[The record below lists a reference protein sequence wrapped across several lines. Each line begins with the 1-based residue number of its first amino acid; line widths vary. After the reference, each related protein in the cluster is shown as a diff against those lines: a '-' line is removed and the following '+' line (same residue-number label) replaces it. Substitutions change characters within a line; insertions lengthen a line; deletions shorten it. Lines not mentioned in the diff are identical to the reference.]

1 MATFPFTP
9 SSTQPFEFQP
19 ILDGV
24 QYVALIKWNLF
35 GRRYYLELYQVDG
48 TRVITT
54 AVVGS
59 PLDYDIS
66 LVGGLFESTLVFRE
80 QSQQFEVSP

>member
-1 MATFPFTP
+1 MANFPFAP

-48 TRVITT
+48 TRVLTT
-54 AVVGS
+54 AVVES

-66 LVGGLFESTLVFRE
+66 LVGGLFESKLVFRE
-80 QSQQFEVSP
+80 QSQQFEVTP